1 MQRFSF
7 SENCDKTRLM
17 GIVNLSSDSFYKDS
31 RCYST
36 EDAMMLAEKMI
47 NEGADFL
54 DIGAESSRP
63 GSKPIAVEEELA
75 KLIPVVSSLVK
86 KINIPISVDTYKP
99 AVAKEV
105 LRAGAKIINDITG
118 LQKYPEMAEIISE
131 FGAGVV
137 VMHMQGNPESM
148 QIDPTY
154 KNVVEEVQEF
164 LATSIKISKEAGIGP
179 DQVAIDPGIGFGK
192 TQKHNLTILQNLEKF
207 ACLEKPILLGISRKS
222 FIGEILNRPEE
233 ERLEGSLAASVLG
246 VSKGVS
252 IIRTHDVKATQ
263 KAVKV
268 AEAIIKGEI
277 L

>member
-75 KLIPVVSSLVK
+75 KLIPVVSSLMK